1 MISKTLNIFLQ
12 NVRKNRLLTDIILEN
27 NKKFDV
33 LFIQELIWSIIQQ
46 VLSFLNEEG
55 ENTIGTS
62 YHPSWIIFTQS
73 TLDNNKYP
81 RVIKYI
87 NIRLIRLR
95 FLLKRYFKSL
105 WYQSYLLFQSQYH
118 IFYSKCLFIWLP
130 EYLKVSKEY

>member
-46 VLSFLNEEG
+46 VPSFLNEEG
-55 ENTIGTS
+55 ENTISTS
-62 YHPSWIIFTQS
+62 YYPSWIIFTQS

-95 FLLKRYFKSL
+95 FLLKK
-105 WYQSYLLFQSQYH
+105 
-118 IFYSKCLFIWLP
+118 IF
-130 EYLKVSKEY
+130 